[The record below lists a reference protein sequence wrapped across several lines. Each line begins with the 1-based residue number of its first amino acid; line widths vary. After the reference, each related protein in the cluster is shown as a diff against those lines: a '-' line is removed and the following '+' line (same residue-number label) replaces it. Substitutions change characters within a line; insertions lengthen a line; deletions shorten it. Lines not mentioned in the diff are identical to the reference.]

1 MNGADPNMQDSLGRD
16 ALMYCVMKN
25 HSNTFDFIMDSVSV
39 KKEESKEEP
48 AQLRLTLDSVDT

>member
-1 MNGADPNMQDSLGRD
+1 MQDSIGRD

-39 KKEESKEEP
+39 KKEESKEAP